1 MQKVRV
7 KTRATSEPL
16 TMQPVR
22 TCPKCGA
29 DLPKDAL
36 GGLCPKCLVQ
46 AAFRPETGG
55 QDEEIGSQ
63 KSEVGGQ
70 RSAGSGQQAAPAE
83 GQTIRLDL
91 DGDSVIEPTGLQIG
105 HYKLLQ
111 KIGEGGFGVVYMAEQ
126 DRTAPAQGRPQGHQ
140 ARHGYAGR

>member
-1 MQKVRV
+1 M
-7 KTRATSEPL
+7 ATL
-16 TMQPVR
+16 NQ
-22 TCPKCGA
+22 CPKCGA

-55 QDEEIGSQ
+55 QEAEIRSQ

-70 RSAGSGQQAAPAE
+70 RSEGSDQQAAPAE

-91 DGDSVIEPTGLQIG
+91 DGDSVVESPGLQIG
-105 HYKLLQ
+105 RYKLLE

-126 DRTAPAQGRPQGHQ
+126 TEPLQRTVALKIIKAG
-140 ARHGYAGR
+140 HGYAGR